1 MGVDGQGVWVGVAS
15 GVSVGVGDGFGVSVG
30 GMVGVAVG
38 CGVSVGSGVGVAVGT
53 GVLVGAAVG
62 DGVFVGAEACISAV
76 VAGCAMLGGVW
87 VSRGSGAHPWMADV
101 AHSTARMVI
110 NHITGLLR
118 GLLT

>member
-30 GMVGVAVG
+30 GM
-38 CGVSVGSGVGVAVGT
+38 VGVAVGT